1 MNKQRVFLSG
11 GFKSNWQ
18 QKVIDKL
25 PDKFVFF
32 NPREHMLV
40 DSTEYTYWD
49 IHFIRQC
56 DIIFAYL
63 EKTNPSGL
71 GLIFEIGIA
80 YGLNKTIILVDEKS
94 GEDELF
100 KKYFNIVKHASSSVT
115 TSFEAAL
122 KYLES
127 FSRY

>member
-1 MNKQRVFLSG
+1 MTRQKVFLSG

-18 QKVIDKL
+18 EKVIERFQS
-25 PDKFVFF
+25 KFIFF
-32 NPREHMLV
+32 NPREHMLE
-40 DSTEYTYWD
+40 DTSEYTYWD
-49 IHFIRQC
+49 IHFIRQS
-56 DIIFAYL
+56 DIVFAYL

-94 GEDELF
+94 EKDEIF
-100 KKYFNIVKHASSSVT
+100 KKYFNIVKHASSSVFN
-115 TSFEAAL
+115 SLEVGL